1 MRRSPIYKFLEEAT
15 RLAEDG
21 KTITRFSITGYS
33 FGGLV
38 ARYLVGV
45 LHQRKFFETVTPVNF
60 TTVATLH
67 IGLVR
72 YPTFRSSL
80 FAYLGPRLLSR
91 TGKQFYTE
99 DQWSANGRPLLEVM
113 TDPGMTFILQAT
125 SVC

>member
-1 MRRSPIYKFLEEAT
+1 MYEVFEEVA

-38 ARYLVGV
+38 ARYLLGV
-45 LHQRKFFETVTPVNF
+45 LHQRKFFEAVTPVNF

-99 DQWSANGRPLLEVM
+99 DEWSENGRPLLEVM
-113 TDPGMTFILQAT
+113 TDPGMTLILQTA
-125 SVC
+125 SLW